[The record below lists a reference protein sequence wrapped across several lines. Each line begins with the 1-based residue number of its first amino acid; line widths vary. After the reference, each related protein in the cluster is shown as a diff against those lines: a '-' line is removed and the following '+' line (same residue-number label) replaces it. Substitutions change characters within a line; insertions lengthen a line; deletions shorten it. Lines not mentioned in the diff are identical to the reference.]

1 MLTEKCKDYELS
13 LQEYE
18 ARYDNE
24 DPSLE
29 GEVEILRAQTE
40 TQRQVKLK
48 KHNTEAWL
56 FLVWCRDEIQAMA
69 KEYEHLEADL
79 ASLKNELSEEQK
91 NKRKLEQVLRE
102 AALSIK
108 KVLVVRIAQ
117 PPPSFSQLIYQ

>member
-1 MLTEKCKDYELS
+1 
-13 LQEYE
+13 
-18 ARYDNE
+18 
-24 DPSLE
+24 
-29 GEVEILRAQTE
+29 
-40 TQRQVKLK
+40 
-48 KHNTEAWL
+48 
-56 FLVWCRDEIQAMA
+56 MA

-117 PPPSFSQLIYQ
+117 PLLLSRNQYISGYKMYTSTKNA

>member
-108 KVLVVRIAQ
+108 KVLVVWIAR

>member
-1 MLTEKCKDYELS
+1 
-13 LQEYE
+13 
-18 ARYDNE
+18 
-24 DPSLE
+24 
-29 GEVEILRAQTE
+29 
-40 TQRQVKLK
+40 
-48 KHNTEAWL
+48 
-56 FLVWCRDEIQAMA
+56 MA

-117 PPPSFSQLIYQ
+117 PPPSFSQLTYQ